1 VQLARGV
8 CKEEKQKRYFG
19 YNVTYQSCEKHETMK
34 RNNTMTSKTQNQHIR
49 IGELNRLK
57 VVRDTDFGLYLQAE
71 DFEEVL
77 LPNIY
82 VMEDEMPMEALVD
95 VFVYTDSED
104 RPVATT
110 KMPYAKLGEYGYFT
124 VVDYKSYG
132 AFVNWGLPKDLFVPL
147 SQQKE
152 YFNIGKKYILRI
164 CLDEQTGRLYGTQKI
179 GQYFN
184 RSMKGMHQNKE
195 LEVLVIAKTPLGYKV
210 VADNQYEGMLFDN
223 EIFEEIGVGDR
234 KKAYIKTVRKDGKL
248 DLSLQPIGKKAKVD
262 EGEQKVMELLEAHGG
277 ELPFTYKSDA
287 EEIQKVFGMSKKNFK
302 RTLTAL
308 LEQNRIILTDK
319 SIVQEKKGE

>member
-1 VQLARGV
+1 MPKNTDNA
-8 CKEEKQKRYFG
+8 EKSKNLTI
-19 YNVTYQSCEKHETMK
+19 NVGEM
-34 RNNTMTSKTQNQHIR
+34 NTLEVM
-49 IGELNRLK
+49 
-57 VVRDTDFGLYLQAE
+57 RDTDYGYFLEAKDGTE
-71 DFEEVL
+71 IL

-82 VMEDEMPMEALVD
+82 VMEDEMPMGSLID

-152 YFNIGKKYILRI
+152 YFNIGKKYLLRV

-179 GQYFN
+179 GKYFN
-184 RSMKGMHQNKE
+184 RTMKGLHQNK
-195 LEVLVIAKTPLGYKV
+195 VLDAIVLAKTPLGFKV
-210 VADNQYEGMLFDN
+210 IADNQYEGMLFAN
-223 EIFEEIGVGDR
+223 EIFEELRIGDR
-234 KKAYIKTVRKDGKL
+234 RKVYIKNVRKDGKL
-248 DLSLQPIGKKAKVD
+248 DLSLQPIGKQAKIN
-262 EGEQKVMELLEAHGG
+262 EAEATILQLLKEANGT
-277 ELPFTYKSDA
+277 LPFTYKSDA
-287 EEIQKVFGMSKKNFK
+287 ETIKKVFEMSKKNFK

-308 LEQNRIILTDK
+308 IESKKIELLDDA
-319 SIVQEKKGE
+319 IVLL

>member
-1 VQLARGV
+1 MPQT
-8 CKEEKQKRYFG
+8 KI
-19 YNVTYQSCEKHETMK
+19 
-34 RNNTMTSKTQNQHIR
+34 QNEQIK
-49 IGELNRLK
+49 IGEVNTLK
-57 VVRDTDFGLYLQAE
+57 IERDTDYGYYLVAK
-71 DFEEVL
+71 DYNEVL

-82 VMEDEMPMEALVD
+82 VMEDEMPMGALLD
-95 VFVYTDSED
+95 VFIYTDSED

-152 YFNIGKKYILRI
+152 YFNIGKKYLLRV

-179 GQYFN
+179 GKYFN
-184 RSMKGMHQNKE
+184 REMKGLHQNKVFDAI
-195 LEVLVIAKTPLGYKV
+195 VLAKTPLGYKV
-210 VADNQYEGMLFDN
+210 IADNQYEGMLFEN
-223 EIFEEIGVGDR
+223 EIFEALKVGDR
-234 KKAYIKTVRKDGKL
+234 RKVYIKNVRKDGKL

-262 EGEQKVMELLEAHGG
+262 EAESTILRHLKEAGG
-277 ELPFTYKSDA
+277 RVSFTYKSDA
-287 EEIQKVFGMSKKNFK
+287 QEIQKVFGLSKKNFK

-308 LEQNRIILTDK
+308 IEKREIVLLENAIE
-319 SIVQEKKGE
+319 VVKG